1 MSIQVLYQPFDLLST
16 TIFIVVDHFCLER
29 GRGIEPLTL
38 AWKAKVIPFYEP
50 RININ
55 MHIYDAV
62 TSSGLHIHLSM
73 MEEESFYIMVH
84 DLVNFTM
91 TMKFFNSVEP
101 ARAFIQSLE

>member
-1 MSIQVLYQPFDLLST
+1 ML
-16 TIFIVVDHFCLER
+16 LER
-29 GRGIEPLTL
+29 GKRIELSAS
-38 AWKAKVIPFYEP
+38 AWKAEVLPLYEP
-50 RININ
+50 RINTF

-91 TMKFFNSVEP
+91 QMKFFSSVEP

>member
-1 MSIQVLYQPFDLLST
+1 
-16 TIFIVVDHFCLER
+16 
-29 GRGIEPLTL
+29 
-38 AWKAKVIPFYEP
+38 
-50 RININ
+50 

-91 TMKFFNSVEP
+91 TMKFFSSVEP